1 MNDLTLLG
9 ICGSLRR
16 ASWNRRLMHEAARDF
31 GGRFVDGDIRFP
43 LYDGDLEAEDGLPA
57 AVSRLADG
65 IRAADAVILVTP
77 EYNQSFSSP
86 MKNAIDWLS
95 RVKGNP
101 WLRKPVAILSAADG
115 RSGGARAQYALR
127 LAVNKF
133 RMRLLTGPE
142 VLVANA
148 AHEFDADGRLTSE
161 RYRKVMADLMGELR
175 AEALRGRQPEP
186 APDSPRP
193 G

>member
-1 MNDLTLLG
+1 MADLTLLG
-9 ICGSLRR
+9 ICGSLRKG
-16 ASWNRRLMHEAARDF
+16 SYNRMLMHEAARAF
-31 GGRFVDGDIRFP
+31 GGRFEEGDIRFP
-43 LYDGDLEAEDGLPA
+43 LFDEDLETAGGIPGPVE
-57 AVSRLADG
+57 RLAAA

-115 RSGGARAQYALR
+115 RAGGARGQYALR

-142 VLVANA
+142 VMVAHCA
-148 AHEFDADGRLTSE
+148 KEFDADGRLTGES
-161 RYRKVMADLMGELR
+161 YRRALAELMDELR
-175 AEALRGRQPEP
+175 REAMR
-186 APDSPRP
+186 AD
-193 G
+193 

>member
-1 MNDLTLLG
+1 MADLALLG

-16 ASWNRRLMHEAARDF
+16 ASYNRMLMHEAAGAF
-31 GGRFVDGDIRFP
+31 GGTFLAGDIRFP
-43 LYDGDLEAEDGLPA
+43 LFDEDLETGEGIPD
-57 AVSRLADG
+57 AVETLAQQ
-65 IRAADAVILVTP
+65 IREADAVILVTP

-101 WLRKPVAILSAADG
+101 WAGKPVAILSAADG
-115 RSGGARAQYALR
+115 RAGGARAQYALR

-142 VLVANA
+142 VMVA
-148 AHEFDADGRLTSE
+148 HCSREFDADGRLIGES
-161 RYRKVMADLMGELR
+161 YRRVLGELMGELR
-175 AEALRGRQPEP
+175 GEALR
-186 APDSPRP
+186 APHR
-193 G
+193 

>member
-1 MNDLTLLG
+1 MAELALLG
-9 ICGSLRR
+9 LCGSLRA
-16 ASWNRRLMHEAARDF
+16 ASVNRKLMLEASREF
-31 GGRFVDGDIRFP
+31 GGRFEDGDIRFP
-43 LYDGDLEAEDGLPA
+43 LYDGDLESGSGIPEAVEKLA
-57 AVSRLADG
+57 AQ

-95 RVKGNP
+95 RVSGNP
-101 WLRKPVAILSAADG
+101 WAGKPVAILSAAAG

-142 VLVANA
+142 VMVANA
-148 AHEFDADGRLTSE
+148 AKEFDDAGRLTGES
-161 RYRKVMADLMGELR
+161 YRKVLTELMGELR
-175 AEALRGRQPEP
+175 AEALRAAVP
-186 APDSPRP
+186 AE
-193 G
+193 

>member
-1 MNDLTLLG
+1 MAEMTLLG
-9 ICGSLRR
+9 ICGSLRA
-16 ASWNRRLMHEAARDF
+16 ASLNRKLMLEAAREF
-31 GGRFVDGDIRFP
+31 GGRFEDGNIRFP
-43 LYDGDLEAEDGLPA
+43 LYDGDLEMGLGVPE
-57 AVSRLADG
+57 AVVKLASK

-101 WLRKPVAILSAADG
+101 WAKKPVAILSAADG
-115 RSGGARAQYALR
+115 RAGGARAQYALR

-142 VLVANA
+142 VMVANA
-148 AHEFDADGRLTSE
+148 GEAFDEDGRLLGE
-161 RYRKVMADLMGELR
+161 GYRKFLAELMADLR
-175 AEALRGRQPEP
+175 AEVEAHP
-186 APDSPRP
+186 AR
-193 G
+193 